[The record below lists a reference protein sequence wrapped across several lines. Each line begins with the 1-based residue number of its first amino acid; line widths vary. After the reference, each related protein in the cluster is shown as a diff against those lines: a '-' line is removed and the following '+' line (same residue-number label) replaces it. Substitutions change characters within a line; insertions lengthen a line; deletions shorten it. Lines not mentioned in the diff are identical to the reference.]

1 MSAAAFPHAYPF
13 RFVDTVSQGATSG
26 GERTAPPGPPTSD
39 GESAALPGGAGFQ
52 GRVRIRVTANARA
65 AMGEGWQS
73 PLLYPEAIA
82 QAALLLEGADAET
95 GRRGYLAGIQELSI
109 ERAPRAGETLE
120 ISVRLH
126 GRFGAMHR
134 FDGEVRAGEELLARG
149 SVLVR
154 QGESAP
160 QEAQEGTS

>member
-26 GERTAPPGPPTSD
+26 GERTTPPEPPGSGEERTTPD
-39 GESAALPGGAGFQ
+39 GFL
-52 GRVRIRVTANARA
+52 GRVRIRVTENARA

-82 QAALLLEGADAET
+82 QAALLLAGADAEA
-95 GRRGYLAGIQELSI
+95 GRHGYLAGIQELSI

>member
-13 RFVDTVSQGATSG
+13 RFVDTVAEGATSG
-26 GERTAPPGPPTSD
+26 GERLAPP
-39 GESAALPGGAGFQ
+39 GFQ

-82 QAALLLEGADAET
+82 QAALLLEGADAEA

>member
-13 RFVDTVSQGATSG
+13 RFVDTVAEGATSG
-26 GERTAPPGPPTSD
+26 GEGTAPP
-39 GESAALPGGAGFQ
+39 GFQ

-73 PLLYPEAIA
+73 SLLYAEAIA
-82 QAALLLEGADAET
+82 QAALLLEGADPEA

>member
-26 GERTAPPGPPTSD
+26 GESTAPPGLPTSAGERTAPP
-39 GESAALPGGAGFQ
+39 GFQ

-73 PLLYPEAIA
+73 SLLYPEAMA
-82 QAALLLEGADAET
+82 QAALLLEGADPEA

>member
-26 GERTAPPGPPTSD
+26 GERTAPPGAPTSD
-39 GESAALPGGAGFQ
+39 GQSTSLPEGAGFQ

-82 QAALLLEGADAET
+82 QAALLLEGADAEA

-154 QGESAP
+154 QGDSAP

>member
-1 MSAAAFPHAYPF
+1 MSAAAFPQAYPF

-26 GERTAPPGPPTSD
+26 GERTAPPG
-39 GESAALPGGAGFQ
+39 FQ
-52 GRVRIRVTANARA
+52 GRVRVRVTANARA

-82 QAALLLEGADAET
+82 QAALLLEGADAEA

-109 ERAPRAGETLE
+109 ERAPRAGETLV

-134 FDGEVRAGEELLARG
+134 FDGEVRAGEELVARG

>member
-26 GERTAPPGPPTSD
+26 GERTAPPG
-39 GESAALPGGAGFQ
+39 FQ
-52 GRVRIRVTANARA
+52 GRVRIRVSANARA

-82 QAALLLEGADAET
+82 QAALLLEGADAEA
-95 GRRGYLAGIQELSI
+95 GRGGYLAGIQELSI

-134 FDGEVRAGEELLARG
+134 FDGEVHAGEELLARG